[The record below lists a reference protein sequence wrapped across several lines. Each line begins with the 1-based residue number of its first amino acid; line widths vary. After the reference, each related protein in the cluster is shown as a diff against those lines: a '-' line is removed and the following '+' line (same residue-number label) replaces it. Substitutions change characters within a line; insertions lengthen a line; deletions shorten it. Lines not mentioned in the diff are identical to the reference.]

1 MRASVY
7 FVAAIKSDFSYLA
20 ESENIKPSHVCADI
34 PRNYFLHSQFDV
46 R

>member
-20 ESENIKPSHVCADI
+20 ESEHIKPSHVCADI
-34 PRNYFLHSQFDV
+34 PRNYLLRSLFDA